1 MRIRIKNKDKYDERG
16 LRMTGTVLMLFLSIT
31 ALMSFILII
40 LGLLPQPEKGNQRQL
55 SLTIW
60 GLLLGIATVILFY
73 LEPTLFPA

>member
-1 MRIRIKNKDKYDERG
+1 
-16 LRMTGTVLMLFLSIT
+16 MTGTVLMLFLSIT

-40 LGLLPQPEKGNQRQL
+40 LGLLPQPEKGNQQQF